1 MTEKVNSSLGKWV
14 IYSWG
19 SWMNEWMNKKFEMI
33 NGVKSEKVIM
43 WKEVLMILWKSAK
56 ILVKI
61 IIFFVQ
67 VDTLKQEVEVLRLRK
82 RLKVQ

>member
-1 MTEKVNSSLGKWV
+1 MK
-14 IYSWG
+14 
-19 SWMNEWMNKKFEMI
+19 EWMNKKFEMI

-61 IIFFVQ
+61 KFFFCAGRYTQTRSWGSQIEEKAKGTVEII
-67 VDTLKQEVEVLRLRK
+67 LARNGNEKH
-82 RLKVQ
+82 

>member
-1 MTEKVNSSLGKWV
+1 
-14 IYSWG
+14 
-19 SWMNEWMNKKFEMI
+19 MNKKFEMI
-33 NGVKSEKVIM
+33 NGVKSEKVM

-56 ILVKI
+56 ILVKII

>member
-1 MTEKVNSSLGKWV
+1 
-14 IYSWG
+14 
-19 SWMNEWMNKKFEMI
+19 MNEWMNKKFEMI

>member
-1 MTEKVNSSLGKWV
+1 
-14 IYSWG
+14 
-19 SWMNEWMNKKFEMI
+19 MNKKFEMI

-56 ILVKI
+56 SLVKI
-61 IIFFVQ
+61 LFFFVQ

>member
-1 MTEKVNSSLGKWV
+1 
-14 IYSWG
+14 
-19 SWMNEWMNKKFEMI
+19 MNKKFEMI